1 MSDNVVQC
9 AESYAFRCDTCLE
22 EANKCGCSYKTFT
35 YMSPKD
41 FKNKKVELEKNKILD
56 CIHEYTTYEGIFNKF
71 DYCVKCDKKI
81 KGDQNV

>member
-1 MSDNVVQC
+1 
-9 AESYAFRCDTCLE
+9 
-22 EANKCGCSYKTFT
+22 
-35 YMSPKD
+35 MSPKD